1 MEGLTKMTPLLLAG
15 GGYLFTYY
23 NSKITKERE
32 AQIDRVKD
40 QVRDLYGPLLS
51 CITASKSAYE
61 AMIRQHSPDGTSESF
76 VKAVKQNPDGSE
88 GQAYRHWMK
97 KVLQPLN
104 EKAVDAIVNHIDL
117 LESNHMEPLLLRL
130 VAYVNTTKVL
140 MSRWDSGNL
149 SEWSAISYPDEL
161 LTYVQHE
168 FKKIKERQAAL
179 LGIKNGITSKL

>member
-1 MEGLTKMTPLLLAG
+1 MDAVKQMTPLLLAG

-23 NSKITKERE
+23 NSKLSKERE
-32 AQIDRVKD
+32 AQIDRVNE

-51 CITASKSAYE
+51 CITASRSAYE
-61 AMIRQHSPDGTSESF
+61 AMMRQHSPDGTPESF
-76 VKAVKQNPDGSE
+76 IKATRQDPE
-88 GQAYRHWMK
+88 GPEAKAYRHWMK
-97 KVLQPLN
+97 EVLQPLN

-117 LESNHMEPLLLRL
+117 LESNHVEPLLLKL

-140 MSRWDSGNL
+140 MSRWEGGNY

-161 LTYVQHE
+161 LQYVQLE